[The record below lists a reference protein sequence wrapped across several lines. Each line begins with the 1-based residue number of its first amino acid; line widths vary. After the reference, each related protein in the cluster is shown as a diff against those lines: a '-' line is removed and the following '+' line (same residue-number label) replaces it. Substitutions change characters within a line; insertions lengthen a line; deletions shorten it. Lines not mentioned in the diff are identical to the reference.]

1 MMEEVKKEPLII
13 LVGEEEKILEALL
26 NNEKVVKVI
35 EKEEMEE

>member
-1 MMEEVKKEPLII
+1 MMEVVKKEPLII

-35 EKEEMEE
+35 EAEEMEE